1 MGEGLQAGRLD
12 VPVVADLSG
21 FAQKL
26 RTDVEAAAE
35 GLTAKIKLKV
45 DGKGFRKQ
53 LERTVKEAAKG
64 VTATVKVKIDE
75 ERVRSEIDGLR
86 RRLDESGLTVP
97 VTAGN
102 DRNGQLG
109 NGVRRQIDG
118 VQGEVD
124 RRPIT
129 VPVTAGKSNF
139 SLRSLGIGA
148 IASLAQPA
156 VALLGQYG
164 AGLTALA
171 SSAAPAVGVLGAL
184 PGLISAAAT
193 AMIGGKVAFSGFGDA
208 VQAATAIEQKH
219 AAGTKVTKAEQQ
231 KLNQTLGNL
240 STSARKT
247 VTEVTGLSGAWAK
260 VRKSVSERFFSKI
273 QGDIK
278 PLADKTLPLLEG
290 ALGGVSG
297 QLGSLAARGAKYMQ
311 SGVFRKDFKTIAGT
325 NSHVVGNMV
334 NGLANL
340 GHATQDFMV
349 ASGPFVRR
357 VGDAGEKFTLWLRAQ
372 AKAGRETGSL
382 ARFLDEA
389 GNKAAQLGRATGNLI
404 GGLGGVGKAAKET
417 GDSLLDGLE
426 GSLLRFKRWA
436 NSKAGQVSMKDF
448 FADAAP
454 TFHEVNRLFGDLMR
468 GMGRGMRDGG
478 ITDLVRQIRL
488 QLVPALGTFFN
499 ALGHS
504 VGPAVIAVISNI
516 ATAIGHVSEAGTGLG
531 VLLAAFNGL
540 LHVFNAVM
548 AVIPGANTGLA
559 ALLGTMLALKVV
571 TSVANALRG
580 FGTRVASLTA
590 SSRTLGATLSG
601 SLGASAIGPQATVW
615 QRMSGSYQR
624 ASQEGNRLTGTLR
637 GIGRANGV
645 AMRSFGGIT
654 SALGGPLGIAITAI
668 TIGLGLLATK
678 HEQAARAAAAQ
689 KEQEN
694 DLAAAL
700 KASGGAIDANVRAQA
715 ASYLQ
720 DAQLSNGKG
729 KLMDALRAGKIELKD
744 ATNAYLGQGASVD
757 ELRKKLY
764 ALAEG
769 TKEYKKIG
777 ADTYVLKM
785 SEQGEQWKAAGD
797 DLGKLGGHLKDV
809 IGKQKAVADAANSAA
824 DSGTGSYGRL
834 KIAVSAFNDETKSS
848 DERVKALGAALDAL
862 SGNVMSIHD
871 ATARLDQTM
880 LQVDEAMKGN
890 IQKADGWGKALIGAD
905 KLVNTST
912 KNGQQLNQQLMDLR
926 DGMLQVSTSAREA
939 ADQGQIPLAQA
950 MKTSENA
957 AERARAKAIDLAVAM
972 GVPVPKAK
980 ALADQM
986 GLIPNEVS
994 TAVTTNGIPEATAD
1008 VFNLRGELS
1017 KITPTKGIQI
1027 NAPTVEARAQI
1038 EALGFKVQRIP
1049 GSKKVAVTAPTKG
1062 ARVDLNALAQDIAS
1076 APDRK
1081 KVTVQAIVKQA
1092 ASELKN
1098 VQNKVANLK
1107 GKNVEVKAP
1116 TKVAQAAL
1124 AQLGYKIKTVDGTG
1138 GKKVRITAPTGTPIS
1153 QIAAIQGKINSL
1165 QGRTVNVVVRYSAQG
1180 KPYMTEKANG
1190 GIVQYANGGIRAMA
1204 GRVKA
1209 FANGAERHIAQI
1221 AQAGEMRL
1229 WAEPETGGEAYIPL
1243 APGKRKRSEQILDR
1257 VAEMFGGRVVYF
1269 ANNSMR
1275 QYAQGGVR
1283 TRSTPARQ
1291 RVETGRAAQALVG
1304 GDLNVNV
1311 GAVDSTA
1318 TAMEDVMYELRL
1330 LRMGGGGY
1338 GEW

>member
-1 MGEGLQAGRLD
+1 M
-12 VPVVADLSG
+12 ADLSG

-26 RTDVEAAAE
+26 RTEVEAAAE

-45 DGKGFRKQ
+45 DSKGFRKQ

-97 VTAGN
+97 VTADN

-109 NGVRRQIDG
+109 AGVRRQVDG
-118 VQGEVD
+118 VQGEVN

-129 VPVTAGKSNF
+129 VPVTANKSKF

-208 VQAATAIEQKH
+208 VEAATAIEQKH

-231 KLNQTLGNL
+231 KLNQSLGNL
-240 STSARKT
+240 SKSARKT

-260 VRKSVSERFFSKI
+260 VRKSVSERFFSKVE
-273 QGDIK
+273 GNIK
-278 PLADKTLPLLEG
+278 PLADKTLPLLKG
-290 ALGGVSG
+290 ALGDVSG

-389 GNKAAQLGRATGNLI
+389 GDKAAQLGRATGNLI

-417 GDSLLDGLE
+417 GDTLFDGLE
-426 GSLLRFKRWA
+426 GSMLRFKRWA
-436 NSKAGQVSMKDF
+436 NSKAGQVSMKEF

-468 GMGRGMRDGG
+468 GMGRGMKDGG
-478 ITDLVRQIRL
+478 VTDLVRQIRL

-499 ALGHS
+499 AVGHS

-516 ATAIGHVSEAGTGLG
+516 ATAIGHVAEAGTGLG
-531 VLLAAFNGL
+531 VLLTALNGL
-540 LHVFNAVM
+540 LFGFNSLM
-548 AVIPGANTGLA
+548 AAIPGANAVLA
-559 ALLGTMLALKVV
+559 TLLGTVLALKVV
-571 TSVANALRG
+571 GSVATMLGRLGTSV
-580 FGTRVASLTA
+580 TSVVASARNLGT
-590 SSRTLGATLSG
+590 SLGATAAQG
-601 SLGASAIGPQATVW
+601 RTQATVW
-615 QRMSGSYQR
+615 SRMGGVYQR
-624 ASQEGNRLTGTLR
+624 VSGQGNGLMGTLR
-637 GIGRANGV
+637 GIGAANRV
-645 AMRSFGGIT
+645 ASRSIGGLVST
-654 SALGGPLGIAITAI
+654 LGGPLGIAITGI
-668 TIGLGLLATK
+668 TVVLGLLATK

-720 DAQLSNGKG
+720 DAQLSDGKG
-729 KLMDALRAGKIELKD
+729 KLMDALQAGNIGLKE

-757 ELRKKLY
+757 DLRKKLY

-809 IGKQKAVADAANSAA
+809 IGKQKAVADAANGAA
-824 DSGTGSYGRL
+824 DAGTGSYGRL
-834 KIAVSAFNDETKSS
+834 KVAVAEFNDETKSS

-880 LQVDEAMKGN
+880 LQVDDSMKNN
-890 IQKADGWGKALIGAD
+890 ISHADGWGKSLIGAD

-939 ADQGQIPLAQA
+939 ADQHLMPLSQA

-957 AERARAKAIDLAVAM
+957 AAGARAKAI
-972 GVPVPKAK
+972 
-980 ALADQM
+980 ALAQSMGLTGGQAAALATQM
-986 GLIPNEVS
+986 GLVPDEIA
-994 TAVTTNGIPEATAD
+994 TAVTTNGIPQATAD

-1049 GSKKVAVTAPTKG
+1049 RSKKVAVTAPTKG
-1062 ARVDLNALAQDIAS
+1062 ARVDLNALAQDIAN

-1081 KVTVQAIVKQA
+1081 KVTVQAIIKQA

-1107 GKNVEVKAP
+1107 GKNVKVDAP

-1124 AQLGYKIKTVDGTG
+1124 TQLGYKIKTVDGTG
-1138 GKKVRITAPTGTPIS
+1138 GKKVRISAPTGTPIS
-1153 QIAAIQGKINSL
+1153 QVQAIQGKINNL
-1165 QGRTVNVVVRYSAQG
+1165 QGRTVDVIIRYSTRG
-1180 KPYMTEKANG
+1180 KPYVSEKANG
-1190 GIVQYANGGIRAMA
+1190 GLVQFANGGIRAMA

-1243 APGKRKRSEQILDR
+1243 SPKKRKRSEAILDR

-1291 RVETGRAAQALVG
+1291 RVETSRTAQALVG
-1304 GDLNVNV
+1304 GDLNVSV

-1318 TAMEDVMYELRL
+1318 TAMEDVMYKLRL

-1338 GEW
+1338 GDW